1 MPKPR
6 KSYKLAERRRERA
19 EAFGGETYP
28 IEGLDGEIV
37 EIPLM
42 AFWSEDLT
50 KKVFDDEYPGDG
62 EVLRMAVAE
71 TWPNEADER
80 LAALAG
86 LKLQTGDIREIIQEV
101 LAVEPAQAPDDEDQD
116 EGEDSSP
123 AAAATKKPTAAGK
136 SRSSS

>member
-101 LAVEPAQAPDDEDQD
+101 LAIEPAQAPDDEDQD
-116 EGEDSSP
+116 ENEDSSP